1 MCDLIIKLFPWS
13 VEHIGN
19 MPLAGQ
25 IVAALLTLAVI
36 VGAYIL
42 IYNAVLQIR
51 SGTRSTRRPH
61 RARSAYRP
69 NNFNWLV
76 RYLTDDEPYQD
87 WMDEEAWR
95 ESLR

>member
-1 MCDLIIKLFPWS
+1 MCDLIAKIFPWG

-25 IVAALLTLAVI
+25 IAAALLTLAVI

-42 IYNAVLQIR
+42 IYNAALQIR
-51 SGTRSTRRPH
+51 SGTRSTRR
-61 RARSAYRP
+61 ARRVRRP

>member
-1 MCDLIIKLFPWS
+1 MCDLIIKIFPWG

-25 IVAALLTLAVI
+25 IAAALLTLAVI

-42 IYNAVLQIR
+42 AFNAVRQTG
-51 SGTRSTRRPH
+51 SGSRRAH
-61 RARSAYRP
+61 RARRVRRVRRP

>member
-1 MCDLIIKLFPWS
+1 MCDLIAKIFPWG

-19 MPLAGQ
+19 MPLTGQ
-25 IVAALLTLAVI
+25 IAAALLTLAVI

-42 IYNAVLQIR
+42 IYNAALQIR
-51 SGTRSTRRPH
+51 SGTRSTRR
-61 RARSAYRP
+61 ARRVRRP

>member
-1 MCDLIIKLFPWS
+1 MCDLIIKLFPRS

-25 IVAALLTLAVI
+25 IAAALLTLAVI

-42 IYNAVLQIR
+42 IYNAALQIR
-51 SGTRSTRRPH
+51 SGTRSTRR
-61 RARSAYRP
+61 ARRVRRP

-87 WMDEEAWR
+87 WMDAEAWR